1 MTAGDELRKRR
12 IALGKTQQEV
22 ADEVFVTRQTVS
34 KWELGKSEPDFISAE
49 LLRKALQ
56 LPTPKKEAVWMKQ
69 PKNWLGLVVFGIMF
83 LPFRM
88 SWVQIKK
95 YQQHSVV
102 RFVIVPAV
110 IVLYALYM
118 YSLKVEVFYILLAV
132 TIIAYMGTSYYFQ
145 QREE

>member
-1 MTAGDELRKRR
+1 MTAGDELRKIR

-22 ADEVFVTRQTVS
+22 ADEVFVTRQTIS

-69 PKNWLGLVVFGIMF
+69 PKNWLGLVVFGIVF

-88 SWVQIKK
+88 GWVQIKK
-95 YQQHSVV
+95 YQQYSVV

-118 YSLKVEVFYILLAV
+118 YSLKVEAFYVVLAV

>member
-1 MTAGDELRKRR
+1 
-12 IALGKTQQEV
+12 
-22 ADEVFVTRQTVS
+22 
-34 KWELGKSEPDFISAE
+34 
-49 LLRKALQ
+49 
-56 LPTPKKEAVWMKQ
+56 MKQ

-88 SWVQIKK
+88 GWVQIKK
-95 YQQHSVV
+95 YQQYSVV

-118 YSLKVEVFYILLAV
+118 YSLKVEAFYVVLAV

>member
-69 PKNWLGLVVFGIMF
+69 PKNG
-83 LPFRM
+83 
-88 SWVQIKK
+88 
-95 YQQHSVV
+95 
-102 RFVIVPAV
+102 
-110 IVLYALYM
+110 
-118 YSLKVEVFYILLAV
+118 
-132 TIIAYMGTSYYFQ
+132 
-145 QREE
+145 